1 MGEKSIL
8 VVDSRTRTRKILVEK
23 LVEQGHTVTI
33 FDSVGLSRKVL
44 NECSFD
50 LVIVEGSVSSTGP
63 ADDGVEW
70 ARSICEIVPVV
81 VFSLTRYSFSESAIT
96 YFDKIEGYRPL
107 LDYVLNKAEG
117 KINFLSSASIFRF
130 FIPLSQ

>member
-50 LVIVEGSVSSTGP
+50 LVIVEGSVSSTSP

-107 LDYVLNKAEG
+107 LDYVLKM
-117 KINFLSSASIFRF
+117 
-130 FIPLSQ
+130 